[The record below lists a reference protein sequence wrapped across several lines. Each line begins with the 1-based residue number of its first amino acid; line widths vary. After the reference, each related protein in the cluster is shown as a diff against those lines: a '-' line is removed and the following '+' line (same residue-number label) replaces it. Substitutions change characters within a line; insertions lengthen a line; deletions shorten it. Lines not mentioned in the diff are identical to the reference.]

1 MASPRFPAAAM
12 LLDAKVCSL
21 DTFDEL
27 FVKITQ
33 ERQIQDGYFLQVH
46 PDEAQLLF
54 VVNGSPYAAGRVSGE
69 ERATSDIADFFTA
82 YAQHPQSPLSFF
94 VADKRLLLG
103 LMVLCHHP
111 ATLRVTTDGARM
123 EAFLEQLAMRPQN
136 AILALHCG
144 DEWAVSIFDKGRPV
158 VNYFPTPAGSAPTAP
173 TPAGQLLAYVE
184 SRPRGE
190 AEVEV
195 FEETR
200 VWPASDAAPVPP
212 EARHHL
218 SEVFRKTTASE
229 KDTLPLPLE
238 AAPQFE
244 IPRAPEPTPG
254 AAEAL
259 TEAPAAPSPVE
270 AAPAAGSTQEAEP
283 LAPEAAPGP
292 PPEVLLYFGDRH
304 LGTFSLAGGEL
315 TIGRSSGNDIMVDN
329 AGVSR
334 RHAVIRRSGGRVSVE
349 DLGSANGTMVN
360 GKKVATQELHD
371 ADEVTIV
378 KHRLVLH
385 VPKEGEAVKPEAPEI
400 SGQRT
405 VFIDPA
411 AVTQALAGRTG
422 LRAESA
428 TPVLRPRLI
437 LPDLKKFALEDEEV
451 TLGSGPECSIQLSG
465 MFVAKLHARIIP
477 FKEGQYKIVHLA
489 GLSGTRVNGGKISE
503 RILKH
508 GDEIEIG
515 KSRLLYR
522 IER

>member
-1 MASPRFPAAAM
+1 MGGPRFPAAAM

-33 ERQIQDGYFLQVH
+33 EREIQDGYFLLIH
-46 PDEAQLLF
+46 PDETQLLF
-54 VVNGSPYAAGRVSGE
+54 VVNGAPYAAGRVSGE

-82 YAQHPQSPLSFF
+82 YAQHPESPLSFF
-94 VADKRLLLG
+94 VADRRLLLG
-103 LMVLCHHP
+103 LMVLFHHP

-158 VNYFPTPAGSAPTAP
+158 VNYFPSATGSIPTAQ

-200 VWPASDAAPVPP
+200 VWPASDAGRVTP
-212 EARHHL
+212 ETWHHL
-218 SEVFRKTTASE
+218 SQLYGKTTASE
-229 KDTLPLPLE
+229 KDTLPLLLE

-244 IPRAPEPTPG
+244 IPEALEPTPIG
-254 AAEAL
+254 AAASVRAS
-259 TEAPAAPSPVE
+259 APPRPVQ
-270 AAPAAGSTQEAEP
+270 AVPAAGSTQEAEP
-283 LAPEAAPGP
+283 PAPETPSAP
-292 PPEVLLYFGDRH
+292 PPEVFLYFGDRH

-334 RHAVIRRSGGRVSVE
+334 RHAVIRMSGGRVSVE
-349 DLGSANGTMVN
+349 DLRSANGTMVN
-360 GKKVATQELHD
+360 GKRVATQELHD
-371 ADEVTIV
+371 ADEITIV

-400 SGQRT
+400 AGQRT
-405 VFIDPA
+405 VSIDPA
-411 AVTQALAGRTG
+411 AVTQALAGRIG
-422 LRAESA
+422 ARAESA
-428 TPVLRPRLI
+428 TPVLRPCLI
-437 LPDLKKFALEDEEV
+437 LPDLKKYTLEDEEV
-451 TLGSGPECSIQLSG
+451 TLGSGPECNIQLSG
-465 MFVAKLHARIIP
+465 MFVAKLHTRIIP
-477 FKEGQYKIVHLA
+477 FKEGQYKIVHMA
-489 GLSGTRVNGGKISE
+489 GLSGTRVNGGKITE

-515 KSRLLYR
+515 KSKLLFR